1 MMFPFKKV
9 LCPTDFSEPSL
20 CGLHLA
26 NEMASKFDMEIIV
39 LNIHKP
45 IPRLPTPRIEASDVT
60 FDISAYE
67 ERVAEDARDTLASL
81 SDSVFDDGVGVRLEV
96 RMGRPAYEIL
106 SFAKEEDVDAIFIAT
121 HGRTGIAHIVF
132 GSVAS
137 KVVRRAHCPVITIR
151 SCD

>member
-1 MMFPFKKV
+1 MFPFKKV

-20 CGLHLA
+20 CGLRLA

-45 IPRLPTPRIEASDVT
+45 IPRLPTPRIEASDIT

-67 ERVAEDARDTLASL
+67 EHVADDARETLASL
-81 SDSVFDDGVGVRLEV
+81 SDSVFDDGVKVRHEV

-106 SFAKEEDVDAIFIAT
+106 RFANEEDVDAICIAT

-137 KVVRRAHCPVITIR
+137 KVVRRSVCPVITIR

>member
-1 MMFPFKKV
+1 MFPFKKV

-20 CGLHLA
+20 CGLRMA

-67 ERVAEDARDTLASL
+67 EHVAEDARETLASL
-81 SDSVFDDGVGVRLEV
+81 SDSVFDDGVKVRLEV

-106 SFAKEEDVDAIFIAT
+106 RFAKEEEVDAICIAT

-137 KVVRRAHCPVITIR
+137 KVVRRAECPVITIR

>member
-20 CGLHLA
+20 CGLRMA

-67 ERVAEDARDTLASL
+67 EHVAEDARETLASL
-81 SDSVFDDGVGVRLEV
+81 SDSVFDDGVKVRLEV

-106 SFAKEEDVDAIFIAT
+106 RFAKEEEVDAICIAT

-137 KVVRRAHCPVITIR
+137 KVVRRAECPVITIR

>member
-1 MMFPFKKV
+1 MFPFKKV

-20 CGLHLA
+20 CGLRLA

-45 IPRLPTPRIEASDVT
+45 IPRLPTPRIEASDVA

-67 ERVAEDARDTLASL
+67 EHVADDARETLASL
-81 SDSVFDDGVGVRLEV
+81 SDSVFDDGVKVRLEV

-106 SFAKEEDVDAIFIAT
+106 RFAEEEKVDAICIAT

-132 GSVAS
+132 GSVAT
-137 KVVRRAHCPVITIR
+137 KVVRRSVCPVITIR